1 MIKVAFS
8 KTFSFSILA
17 NSFFNKNLIQ
27 DMNMLFA
34 TFVMIYWLL
43 PSVCLSEVIQAQF
56 FMQLLLPLL
65 WDRIYQLVNNQK
77 K

>member
-43 PSVCLSEVIQAQF
+43 PSVCLSEVIQAQV